1 MKGCL
6 MNLRLAKAY
15 ELSILFDIH
24 HTVFRSHIEKLWG
37 WDEDWQRLNFVTEF
51 ANTVTYVIEIEGKV
65 AGYLQLL
72 DEENRMY
79 VQNLAVSPTFQ
90 GQGIGTQLLKDLQ
103 LRAKNQNMSVSLGV
117 FQTNKRA
124 KSLYEQLGFRKVNET
139 RTHIEMLWEHHSP
152 MGDVSRP

>member
-1 MKGCL
+1 M
-6 MNLRLAKAY
+6 
-15 ELSILFDIH
+15 
-24 HTVFRSHIEKLWG
+24 
-37 WDEDWQRLNFVTEF
+37 
-51 ANTVTYVIEIEGKV
+51 IEIEGKV